1 MKFVILTG
9 MSGAGKSTAIKMM
22 EDIGFYCVDNLP
34 IALLEKF
41 VELSDLQQNT
51 ELQKVAVGI
60 DIRNGQALTELR
72 DTLNRIKAAGV
83 HCEILFLD
91 AEDSVL
97 VKRYKETRRNHPLS
111 GNERV
116 DKGIE
121 EERKQMAF
129 LKERADYIIDTSRLL
144 TRELKTEL
152 DKIFVQNQDYKNL
165 FITVL
170 SFGFKYGIPADSDLV
185 FDVRFLPNPYY
196 VEGLRAK
203 TGNDEEI
210 QDYVFQFQEAL
221 PNPYYVEGLRAKT
234 GNDEE
239 IQDYVF
245 QFQEARVFVEKLEDM
260 LNFLIP
266 NYITEGKNQLV
277 IAVGCTGGKHR
288 SVTLANEL
296 YRRLSVKKEYGVK
309 IEHRDIGKD
318 ALRGK

>member
-9 MSGAGKSTAIKMM
+9 MSGAGKSTALKMM
-22 EDIGFYCVDNLP
+22 EDIGFFCVDNLP
-34 IALLEKF
+34 IVLLEKF
-41 VELSDLQQNT
+41 VELSSMQQNA

-60 DIRNGQALTELR
+60 DIRSGQALEELR
-72 DTLNRIKAAGV
+72 DVLDRIRHAGSGY
-83 HCEILFLD
+83 EILFLD

-97 VKRYKETRRNHPLS
+97 VKRYKETRRNHPLA
-111 GNERV
+111 GGERV
-116 DKGIE
+116 DRGIE
-121 EERKQMAF
+121 EERRRLAF
-129 LKERADYIIDTSRLL
+129 LKERANYIIDTSRLL
-144 TRELKTEL
+144 TRELKAEL

-165 FITVL
+165 FITIL

-203 TGNDEEI
+203 TGNDDEI
-210 QDYVFQFQEAL
+210 RDYVLQYPEAHDFL
-221 PNPYYVEGLRAKT
+221 H
-234 GNDEE
+234 
-239 IQDYVF
+239 
-245 QFQEARVFVEKLEDM
+245 KLGDM
-260 LNFLIP
+260 LEFLIP

-277 IAVGCTGGKHR
+277 ISVGCTGGKHR

-296 YRRLSVKKEYGVK
+296 YRLLSKSSEYGLK